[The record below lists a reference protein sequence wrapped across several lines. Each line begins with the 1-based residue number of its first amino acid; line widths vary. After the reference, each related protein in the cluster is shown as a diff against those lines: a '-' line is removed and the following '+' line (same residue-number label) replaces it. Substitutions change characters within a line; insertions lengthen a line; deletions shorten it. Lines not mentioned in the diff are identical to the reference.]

1 MKKLHIAVYVM
12 PWEVDEFFGLCN
24 RLKMASKYVKDR
36 SNEIL
41 LDVTLNL
48 SSKLIDWKN
57 SKIPKE
63 LLEDRFNHALQ
74 LCDWCE
80 LKSNIVTL
88 EGEFGCND
96 KRRNVI
102 KETEAEFVCFVDSD
116 IVFNETALYYI
127 LQSIDISSNTPYVII
142 SQELPRMWDD
152 SWDSIVAEK
161 YRNLPYKGDEHYI
174 NFDFT
179 EIDIPEDINIEV
191 NDTIKFSG
199 GFLTT
204 ISSKLAKD
212 IGIPESL
219 GSYKLDD
226 TFLLFCSYEIAKALG
241 FNYIKQYV
249 LRGLTIT
256 EDRKYQN
263 QTLKKYLTM
272 DSQYI
277 RDRKTIEKLGAEDPI
292 FVKEMENFC
301 VNKIPE
307 IVKKYI
313 K

>member
-24 RLKMASKYVKDR
+24 RLKMASKYIKDR

-48 SSKLIDWKN
+48 SSKLIDWEN
-57 SKIPKE
+57 SKIPKQ

-102 KETEAEFVCFVDSD
+102 EETNAKFVCFVDSD

-127 LQSIDISSNTPYVII
+127 LQGIDISLDTPYVII
-142 SQELPRMWDD
+142 SQELPRMWDG
-152 SWDSIVAEK
+152 SWDSIVAKK
-161 YRNLPYKGDEHYI
+161 YINLPYKGDEHYI

-179 EIDIPEDINIEV
+179 EIDIPEDVNIEI
-191 NDTIKFSG
+191 NNTIKFSG

-204 ISSKLAKD
+204 ISSNLAKE
-212 IGIPESL
+212 IKIPKSL

-226 TFLLFCSYEIAKALG
+226 TFLLFCSYKLAEVLG
-241 FNYIKQYV
+241 SRYIKQYI

-272 DSQYI
+272 NTKYI
-277 RDRKTIEKLGAEDPI
+277 RDRETIESLGAEDPV
-292 FVKEMENFC
+292 FMNEVQQFC
-301 VNKIPE
+301 DKKIPE
-307 IVKKYI
+307 IVKKHI

>member
-24 RLKMASKYVKDR
+24 RLKMASKYIKDR
-36 SNEIL
+36 SNDVL

-48 SSKLIDWKN
+48 SSKLIDWEN

-63 LLEDRFNHALQ
+63 LLKDKFNHALQ

-80 LKSNIVTL
+80 LKSDIVTL

-102 KETEAEFVCFVDSD
+102 KKTEAEFVCFVDPD

-127 LQSIDISSNTPYVII
+127 LQSIDMASDTPYVII
-142 SQELPRMWDD
+142 SQELPRMWDS
-152 SWDSIVAEK
+152 SWDSLVSKK
-161 YRNLPYKGDEHYI
+161 YINLPYEGDEHYV

-179 EIDIPEDINIEV
+179 EIDIPDNVDIEL

-204 ISSKLAKD
+204 LSSKLVKD

-226 TFLLFCSYEIAKALG
+226 TFLLFCSYKIAQELG
-241 FNYIKQYV
+241 LKYIKQYV
-249 LRGLTIT
+249 LRGLIIT

-277 RDRKTIEKLGAEDPI
+277 RDRKNIESLGAQDPI
-292 FVKEMENFC
+292 FVEEFEKFC
-301 VNKIPE
+301 KDKMPE
-307 IVKKYI
+307 IIKKYI